1 MKITTL
7 GIDLAKDVFQLH
19 GVDGHGRVV
28 LKRQLKRKEMI
39 GFFTKIEP
47 CLVGMEACGSAH
59 YWARRLTELG
69 HTVKLMAPQFVKPYV
84 KTNKHDMADAEA
96 ICEAVSR
103 PNMRFVPIKTID
115 QQAILAVHRVRQ
127 GLVKARTAQANQ
139 IRGLLAEMGL
149 VIPKG
154 IKHLFCLVPSLLD
167 EARDLLPASFRQLI
181 ERLLT
186 QLKELKREVD
196 ELEHEILRWHRQNE
210 ASRNLETI
218 PGVGPITA
226 TALVASV
233 GDARNFKNGRQLAAW
248 LGLVPKQHSTGGK
261 ARLQGISKRGD
272 CYLRTLLIHGAR
284 AVTKHAERM
293 PARYAWLSK
302 LMGRRNK
309 NVAAVALANKNARIA
324 WALLAREEKFRSDHV
339 AMIRPA

>member
-1 MKITTL
+1 MKITII

-19 GVDGHGRVV
+19 CVDERGHVV
-28 LKRQLKRKEMI
+28 LKRQIRRKEMI
-39 GFFTKIEP
+39 EFFTKLQP

-96 ICEAVSR
+96 ICEAVTRS
-103 PNMRFVPIKTID
+103 NMRFVPIKTVD
-115 QQAILAVHRVRQ
+115 QQAVLAVHRVRQ

-149 VIPKG
+149 VVPKG
-154 IKHLFCLVPSLLD
+154 IKQLFCLLPTLLD
-167 EARDLLPASFRQLI
+167 EAKDTLPATFCQLI
-181 ERLLT
+181 ERLLEH
-186 QLKELKREVD
+186 LKELTRQVN
-196 ELEHEILRWHRQNE
+196 ELELEILRWHRANE
-210 ASRNLETI
+210 ASRNLESI

-226 TALVASV
+226 SAMVASV

-284 AVTKHAERM
+284 AVVKHAESKPGRN
-293 PARYAWLSK
+293 AWLTK
-302 LMGRRNK
+302 LMGRTHK
-309 NVAAVALANKNARIA
+309 NVASVALANKNARIA
-324 WALLAREEKFRSDHV
+324 WALLTHEQKFRSDYV
-339 AMIRPA
+339 AT

>member
-7 GIDLAKDVFQLH
+7 GIDLAKEVFQLH
-19 GVDGHGRVV
+19 GVDASGKVV

-39 GFFTKIEP
+39 SFFTKVEP
-47 CLVGMEACGSAH
+47 CLIGMEACGSAH
-59 YWARRLTELG
+59 YWARRLIELG

-96 ICEAVSR
+96 ICEAVAR
-103 PNMRFVPIKTID
+103 PSMRFVPVKTVD

-149 VIPKG
+149 VLPKG
-154 IKHLFCLVPSLLD
+154 IEQLFRRVPAMLD
-167 EARDLLPASFRQLI
+167 EAKEILPGTFCQLI
-181 ERLLT
+181 NGLLVH
-186 QLKELKREVD
+186 LKELKQQAD
-196 ELEHEILRWHRQNE
+196 ELELEILRWHRQNK
-210 ASRNLETI
+210 ASRDLESI

-226 TALVASV
+226 TALVASI
-233 GDARNFKNGRQLAAW
+233 GDISNFKNGRQLAAW

-261 ARLQGISKRGD
+261 TALQGISKRGD

-284 AVTKHAERM
+284 AVTKCAERR
-293 PARYAWLSK
+293 PEQFAWLTK

-324 WALLAREEKFRSDHV
+324 WALLAHEEKFRSDHV

>member
-19 GVDGHGRVV
+19 GVDGRGRVV
-28 LKRQLKRKEMI
+28 LKRQIKRKEMI

-103 PNMRFVPIKTID
+103 PNMRFVPIKTVD

-154 IKHLFCLVPSLLD
+154 IKHLFGLVPSLLD
-167 EARDLLPASFRQLI
+167 EAKDALPASFCQLI
-181 ERLLT
+181 GRLLA
-186 QLKELKREVD
+186 QLKELKRQVD
-196 ELEHEILRWHRQNE
+196 ELELEILRWHRQNE

-226 TALVASV
+226 SALAASV

-284 AVTKHAERM
+284 SVTKSAERW
-293 PARYAWLSK
+293 PERYAWLTK

-324 WALLAREEKFRSDHV
+324 WALLVRAVKFRSDHA
-339 AMIRPA
+339 AMIKPA